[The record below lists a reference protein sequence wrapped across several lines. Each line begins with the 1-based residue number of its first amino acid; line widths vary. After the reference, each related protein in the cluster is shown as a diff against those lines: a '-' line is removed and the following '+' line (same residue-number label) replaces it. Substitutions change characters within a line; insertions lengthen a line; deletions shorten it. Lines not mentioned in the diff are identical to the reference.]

1 MVSRVELYRH
11 LMPRPAAGP
20 RLPWHDQHCRLEG
33 PPAFDV
39 LTNFVQR
46 WSHEVAARC
55 LSCCSPC
62 NHLLCSFSC
71 CALHSLQ

>member
-1 MVSRVELYRH
+1 MEMTHFRLST
-11 LMPRPAAGP
+11 GP

-46 WSHEVAARC
+46 WKHEVLATAP
-55 LSCCSPC
+55 LAFF
-62 NHLLCSFSC
+62 L
-71 CALHSLQ
+71 